1 MKNIV
6 HLDVYPMVDQD
17 HAISPQYP
25 MHKLYSLQKKHG
37 FKLCRFNLTTTYS
50 KRDVDNCKIIT
61 PHVYCND
68 FYQFWDGVWNISV
81 YVNVEELEDPLFEND
96 DNIINKILRTYVPEI
111 YNEGFEIITD
121 YNVFHPR
128 RATIGIETMLDYI
141 SNKNEKTGKG
151 IIPFGQLTA
160 NFILVNMQK
169 THEKVHIIHFD
180 PRSYYSNI
188 NLNGRVLNMYVPGN
202 EEDVT
207 IYHPMNMRGK
217 LNYYSRDGSRKLT
230 DDRYYQTYPL
240 WLWDV
245 DIFDATKKPVFNDK
259 LHMFVRLNRQ
269 ITEQSLNAYDE
280 ITHELFMSGAV
291 DSYHVFTSAENKE
304 KWLKNNEEVLRKISP
319 NLNIDFKSI
328 KGSGESGFSYVS
340 LRSKKYPF
348 VTPKFLELLRNGIV
362 PLVNLATC
370 EVMSVKDLFP
380 TELYIKDVFEI
391 EQRMKEFKEN
401 RALFDLTINE
411 LWTKIEGK
419 QQPLVD
425 ILQLTL
431 NES

>member
-6 HLDVYPMVDQD
+6 HLDVYPMVDED
-17 HAISPQYP
+17 HNISHQYP
-25 MHKLYSLQKKHG
+25 MHKLYSLQKEHG

-50 KRDVDNCKIIT
+50 KRDVENCKVIT

-81 YVNVEELEDPLFEND
+81 YVNVEELEDPLFETD

-217 LNYYSRDGSRKLT
+217 LNYYSRDGSRKLD

-245 DIFDATKKPVFNDK
+245 DIFDITKKPAFNDK

-280 ITHELFMSGAV
+280 ITHELFMSGGV
-291 DSYHVFTSAENKE
+291 DAYHVFTSAENKE
-304 KWLKNNEEVLRKISP
+304 KWMKNNEDVLKKISP

-328 KGSGESGFSYVS
+328 KDCGESGFSYVS

-391 EQRMKEFKEN
+391 EKRMNEFKEN
-401 RALFDLTINE
+401 RALFDSTIDE
-411 LWTKIEGK
+411 LWKKIEGK
-419 QQPLVD
+419 HQPLVD
-425 ILQLTL
+425 ILKLTL